1 MSRHTHCPTR
11 GRVASWDGWT
21 LEATGYGYTLRTRDA
36 SYGFGAWWEVSTW
49 LTDNLGGYGQR
60 VARELYVRLTG
71 GR

>member
-11 GRVASWDGWT
+11 GRVARWGGYT
-21 LEATGYGYTLRTRDA
+21 LTANGYGYTLARGCECC
-36 SYGFGAWWEVSTW
+36 GFAAWHEVSAHLIDT
-49 LTDNLGGYGQR
+49 LGDAGAR